1 MNHAQF
7 NSQFAERRRT
17 IELNSSDLREIDM
30 ETPDITRKILAI
42 DEQQLDLLT
51 GKRAE
56 IF

>member
-1 MNHAQF
+1 
-7 NSQFAERRRT
+7 
-17 IELNSSDLREIDM
+17 M
-30 ETPDITRKILAI
+30 ETPDITRKILAM